1 MLDQLFNL
9 VQDQSQ
15 DAVVNNPAVPDKY
28 NKDVMQSLMGSITG
42 GMQQEVQKGNLDGVM
57 GLLSG
62 RTVQGNST
70 SMMSNPIVASISQ
83 IATTNIMQKFG
94 LSPAIAN
101 GIVAAVLPQVMSRM
115 INKTSNPNDSSMD
128 FNSILGGLMGGGSG
142 SVNTSSAPS
151 QGKGVNFNEIGYAM
165 ADGKLDMNDLKR
177 VGGSLFGGN
186 SAQSGGNQDSGS
198 LGGLLGGLFGGK

>member
-9 VQDQSQ
+9 IQDQSQ
-15 DAVVNNPAVPDKY
+15 DAVVKNPAVPDKY
-28 NKDVMQSLMGSITG
+28 NKDVMQTVASSITG
-42 GMQQEVQKGNLDGVM
+42 GMQQEVQRGNLDGVM

-62 RTVQGNST
+62 RTVQGGST
-70 SMMSNPIVASISQ
+70 SMMSNPIVSSIAQ
-83 IATTNIMQKFG
+83 IATSNIVQRFG

-128 FNSILGGLMGGGSG
+128 FNSVLGGLMGGGSG
-142 SVNTSSAPS
+142 SVNTSAAPS

-186 SAQSGGNQDSGS
+186 SNSSEGNQNSGG